1 MAGKPS
7 DDDFMR
13 MARESVM
20 RMADSRGGSMPGNP
34 PADASGALNDSR
46 SQALRSQLEVSGG
59 QSMGAG
65 GKVGAEFRE
74 GDRFAKRFTIRG
86 LIAQGG
92 MGAVYRAMDESTD
105 EVVALKTIR
114 PDLVNSPEAVERFLA
129 EGRVTRRLSHP
140 GIARVFDI
148 DRAEGRWF
156 IAMEFVRG
164 QTLRQWMRRKDAKGA
179 RISVK
184 DALWAARKIL
194 DVLSYLHAQGIIH
207 RDLKP
212 ENMIVGKADD
222 GSGNFLKI
230 IDFGLARS
238 LAGNGPQLTATGAAM
253 GTFAYMSPEQRAGK
267 PLDQRTD
274 IYSAAVIIYEMLTG
288 VAYDGNW
295 EGLSERRGDLPVAV
309 QAELRRALSKFPD
322 QRHRDAN
329 ELIEA
334 LELAPL
340 WSKPVDYGR
349 DDGVKPPAA
358 IPKPSIAAPKL
369 APTEQGFPIPPEVFT
384 RKKKLASSLLS
395 WSKDNLERTDSY
407 RFRRQL
413 IAGTFTVVAFVGF
426 LLALVTKVSH
436 KPGPFEIPNIVW
448 WAIGVV
454 ASIFARGC
462 APTKKWEQETRQ
474 NFMRLALDS
483 AAHLK
488 AIEKVERGGNLE
500 PDETA
505 RLLGLDSASA
515 AYWALA
521 EGERY

>member
-1 MAGKPS
+1 MPPVSPVPLQCAGKPDRGVVAGKPS
-7 DDDFMR
+7 DDEFMR

-20 RMADSRGGSMPGNP
+20 RMADSRGDSMPGNP

-74 GDRFAKRFTIRG
+74 GDRFAKRFTIRA

-92 MGAVYRAMDESTD
+92 MGAVYRAMDENTD

-295 EGLSERRGDLPVAV
+295 EGLGDDVPTPLQAV
-309 QAELRRALSKFPD
+309 LRTALSKFPESRPAHAD
-322 QRHRDAN
+322 
-329 ELIEA
+329 ELLEA
-334 LELAPL
+334 LDGVLAVDNTQPRADRHDLSAFQLAPGA
-340 WSKPVDYGR
+340 VA
-349 DDGVKPPAA
+349 PAA
-358 IPKPSIAAPKL
+358 PALRGHQSREHVTGSATLKAQVPTQDRPGRVMPDPSLSIPAQPPFTAVSRLVAEQYAQEAVGAAIITVACGCCLPASIICIVAGHRCLRHAKTTGHVKS
-369 APTEQGFPIPPEVFT
+369 AVF
-384 RKKKLASSLLS
+384 AM
-395 WSKDNLERTDSY
+395 
-407 RFRRQL
+407 
-413 IAGTFTVVAFVGF
+413 VVGYMWV
-426 LLALVTKVSH
+426 ALV
-436 KPGPFEIPNIVW
+436 
-448 WAIGVV
+448 A
-454 ASIFARGC
+454 
-462 APTKKWEQETRQ
+462 
-474 NFMRLALDS
+474 
-483 AAHLK
+483 
-488 AIEKVERGGNLE
+488 
-500 PDETA
+500 
-505 RLLGLDSASA
+505 LGLVGRI
-515 AYWALA
+515 LA
-521 EGERY
+521 KV